1 MKQCVYNS
9 SVITNEWVEFFYQIA
24 TLPGIEKTLHMQIQA
39 NINFWGVC
47 SEVYGSIL
55 AQLTTINV
63 PTLIIWGQQ
72 DQVLPVAHAQVA
84 VERMPNIK
92 LEIFNSCGH
101 WPQLERAEE
110 FNTLTREFL
119 I

>member
-1 MKQCVYNS
+1 MYDS
-9 SVITNEWVEFFYQIA
+9 SVITDDWVEFFYQIA
-24 TLPGIEKTLHMQIQA
+24 MLPGIQEALHMQIQA

-47 SEVYGSIL
+47 PEVYGSIV
-55 AQLTTINV
+55 AQLATINA
-63 PTLIIWGQQ
+63 PTLIVWGQQ

-84 VERMPNIK
+84 VERMPNTK

-101 WPQLERAEE
+101 WPQVERAEE
-110 FNTLTREFL
+110 FNTLIREFL